1 MSNPYMTEQR
11 LNANSKD
18 RFRIASG
25 TIDAYLYLLTE
36 EGIKKIVG
44 TIAKSARGHAKF
56 IYYDGNSCSNKYFIV
71 NQIEGLAYNNK
82 LWLRD
87 DDGEKAKQRFIE
99 IKNEDFN
106 YYKKKLEQIQQE
118 LLVLHTQK
126 ETV

>member
-1 MSNPYMTEQR
+1 MNPYITEKR
-11 LNANSKD
+11 LDANSKD
-18 RFRIASG
+18 RFRIAAG
-25 TIDAYLYLLTE
+25 TLNAYLYLLTE
-36 EGIKKIVG
+36 EGIKKLVG
-44 TIAKSARGHAKF
+44 TLTKNARGHAKF
-56 IYYDGNSCSNKYFIV
+56 VYYDGNSCSNKYFIV

-87 DDGEKAKQRFIE
+87 DNVEKAKQLFIE

-126 ETV
+126 EN